1 MKKIILTLLFLAVLS
16 TNASNNKYRLIITDN
31 PATTIMIGWNQISGS
46 NPVVYYG
53 TTDNGTNWSNYPNSK
68 SVDRSVS
75 YKGMSNTFAKLT
87 GLSPNTNYYFVIKD
101 SQGVSSRFWFKTAP
115 STNDKMSFIA
125 GGDSR
130 NNRTPRR
137 DANLLVSKLKPTAVF
152 FGGDMTN
159 GDSSSEW
166 QDWFNDW
173 QHTTASDG
181 RMFPIVPTRGNH
193 EGSNS
198 SIYNLFNVPSTS
210 VYYDITFGNNLYTI
224 YTLNSEISAGGSQ
237 YSWLSQKLNANNSIW
252 KSAQYHKP
260 MRPHVSSKSEGND
273 EYASWSQLFY
283 DKGVNLVF
291 ESDSHTVKTTWPVKP
306 CSSGSNCDEG
316 FVRDDVNG
324 TVYVGEGCWGA
335 PLRSSNDSKNWTRDA
350 STFNQFKWIFVEESK
365 IEVRT
370 IKVDNASS
378 VGSVSNQ
385 NPFTIPSNLD
395 IWNPSNGSVV
405 TIISSNVSYPEV
417 TITNPS
423 SGSSH
428 TVNTPVTISAIA
440 TDSDGTISSVKFYV
454 NNTLVETDMS
464 APYSYNWTPTNDN
477 QSYILKAIATDN
489 DGYETTS
496 EEVSVFVGNVSKTV
510 TSIINSINDDAEQ
523 YESSGQMYMNSS
535 DLELVYDGSSKGN
548 QHVGMLF
555 RNLNIPANATIT
567 NAYIQFTTDETNS
580 GSTSLAIK
588 VQDSSN
594 APDITSQSYNITSRS
609 YYSQSVAW
617 NPSSWSSV
625 GASGTAQRTPDL
637 KSLVQYVVNKSNWNS
652 GNSMMF
658 YISGTGERTAESY
671 DGSSASAPKLIV
683 TYSTGSPDNGG
694 GETPEC
700 EDINVTIT
708 FDKYS
713 YETSWALKDNN
724 GQTVI
729 SGGDYTQGNGESI
742 TVSKCV
748 PVGCYDFTINDEYGD
763 GICCSYGS
771 GLYEITNSKGDVLV
785 SGGSFGS
792 SETKQVCLNTSTVAK
807 EQLRSKKIEKTNN
820 SEMSIYPNPAVDRIY
835 IKGGKNT
842 ILWIAKIVDVSGRK
856 VIEVPVINNSIDV
869 STISNNSIYIVEIYD
884 ELGQRKLSEKIM
896 KK

>member
-1 MKKIILTLLFLAVLS
+1 MRKTIFALLFLVFFS
-16 TNASNNKYRLIITDN
+16 TYGSNDKYRLIITDN

-53 TTDNGTNWSNYPNSK
+53 TTDNGTNWSNYTNSK

-75 YKGMSNTFAKLT
+75 YKGMNNNFAQLT
-87 GLSPNTNYYFVIKD
+87 GLTPNTNYYFVIKD
-101 SQGVSSRFWFKTAP
+101 SEGVSSRFWFKTAP
-115 STNDKMSFIA
+115 NTNDKMSFIA

-159 GDSSSEW
+159 GDSDSEW

-173 QHTTASDG
+173 QYTTASDG

-193 EGSNS
+193 EGSNN

-224 YTLNSEISAGGSQ
+224 YTLNSEISAGGTQ
-237 YSWLSQKLNANNSIW
+237 YSWLSQKLNTNNSIW

-273 EYASWSQLFY
+273 EYSNWSQLFY

-335 PLRSSNDSKNWTRDA
+335 PLRSSDDSKNWTRNA

-378 VGSVSNQ
+378 VGVVSNQ

-405 TIISSNVSYPEV
+405 TITNSNVSYPEV
-417 TITNPS
+417 TITSPL

-428 TVNTPVTISAIA
+428 TVNTSVTIAATA
-440 TDSDGTISSVKFYV
+440 TDSDGTISNVKFYV
-454 NNTLVETDMS
+454 NNLLLGTDS
-464 APYSYNWTPTNDN
+464 SSPYSYNWVPSVDN
-477 QSYILKAIATDN
+477 QSYTIKAVATDN
-489 DGYETTS
+489 EGNETTS
-496 EEVSVFVGNVSKTV
+496 EEVTVFVGSVSKTI
-510 TSIINSINDDAEQ
+510 TSVINGSNDDAEEYQ
-523 YESSGQMYMNSS
+523 SSGTMYMNSS

-548 QHVGMLF
+548 QHIGMLF
-555 RNLNIPANATIT
+555 RNLSIPANATIT
-567 NAYIQFTTDETNS
+567 DAYIQFTTDETNS
-580 GSTSLAIK
+580 GSTSLTVK

-594 APDITSQSYNITSRS
+594 APDITTQSYNITLRS

-617 NPSSWSSV
+617 SPNPWNSV
-625 GASGTAQRTPDL
+625 GASGTDQRTPSL
-637 KSLVQYVVNKSNWNS
+637 KALVQYIVSKSNWSS

-671 DGSSASAPKLIV
+671 DGSSSNAPKLVV
-683 TYSTGSPDNGG
+683 TYSTGSSDNGGG
-694 GETPEC
+694 GETPNC
-700 EDINVTIT
+700 EDLNVAIT

-713 YETSWALKDNN
+713 SETSWTLKNSN
-724 GQTVI
+724 GETVL
-729 SGGDYTQGNGESI
+729 SGGNYTQGNGESV
-742 TVSKCV
+742 TVSECL
-748 PVGCYDFTINDEYGD
+748 PIGCYEFTINDEYGD

-771 GLYEITNSKGDVLV
+771 GSYEITNSKGDVLA

-792 SETKQVCLNTSTVAK
+792 SETKQVCLNTSARMQLKSTQEEVAK
-807 EQLRSKKIEKTNN
+807 S
-820 SEMSIYPNPAVDRIY
+820 SEITIYPNPVFEKVY
-835 IKGGKNT
+835 IKGEKNT
-842 ILWIAKIVDVSGRK
+842 TLWIAK
-856 VIEVPVINNSIDV
+856 VIDMAGKKMVEIPVINNSIDL
-869 STISNNSIYIVEIYD
+869 SIIPNKRVYVLEIYD
-884 ELGQRKLSEKIM
+884 ELGQKKLSEKIV

>member
-16 TNASNNKYRLIITDN
+16 IHASNDKYRLIITDN
-31 PATTIMIGWNQISGS
+31 PATTIMIGWNQISGA
-46 NPVVYYG
+46 NPVIYYG
-53 TTDNGTNWSNYPNSK
+53 TTDNGTNWSNYPNAK

-101 SQGVSSRFWFKTAP
+101 SEGVSSRFWFKTAP
-115 STNDKMSFIA
+115 NTNDKMSFIA

-173 QHTTASDG
+173 QNTTASDG

-193 EGSNS
+193 EGSNN

-224 YTLNSEISAGGSQ
+224 YTLNSEISAGGTQ

-273 EYASWSQLFY
+273 EYSSWAQLFY

-316 FVRDDVNG
+316 FLRDDANG

-350 STFNQFKWIFVEESK
+350 STFNQFKWILVEESK
-365 IEVRT
+365 IEIRT

-378 VGSVSNQ
+378 VGAVSNQ

-417 TITNPS
+417 AITSPS
-423 SGSSH
+423 SGASH
-428 TVNTPVTISAIA
+428 TVNTPVTISATA

-464 APYSYNWTPTNDN
+464 APYSYNWTPTIDN
-477 QSYILKAIATDN
+477 QSYTIKATATDN
-489 DGYETTS
+489 DGYETIS
-496 EEVSVFVGNVSKTV
+496 EEISVFVGNVSKTIIS
-510 TSIINSINDDAEQ
+510 TINSTNDDAEQ

-555 RNLNIPANATIT
+555 RNLNIPANATVT

-588 VQDSSN
+588 IQDSSN

-625 GASGTAQRTPDL
+625 GASGTAQRTPDV

-671 DGSSASAPKLIV
+671 DGSSAGAPKLVV

-700 EDINVTIT
+700 EDVNVTIT

-713 YETSWALKDNN
+713 YETSWTLKDNN

-771 GLYEITNSKGDVLV
+771 GSYEITNSKGDVLA

-792 SETKQVCLNTSTVAK
+792 SETKQVCLDTSTAAK
-807 EQLRSKKIEKTNN
+807 TQLRSQKIEETNS

-842 ILWIAKIVDVSGRK
+842 VLWIAKIVDVSGRK

>member
-1 MKKIILTLLFLAVLS
+1 MKKTIFALLFLVILS
-16 TNASNNKYRLIITDN
+16 TYGSNDKYRLIITDN

-46 NPVVYYG
+46 TPVVYYG
-53 TTDNGTNWSNYPNSK
+53 TTDNGANWSNYPNSK
-68 SVDRSVS
+68 SVNRSVS
-75 YKGMSNTFAKLT
+75 YKGMNNNFAQLT
-87 GLSPNTNYYFVIKD
+87 GLTPNTNYYFVIKD
-101 SQGVSSRFWFKTAP
+101 SEGVSSRFWFKTAP

-159 GDSSSEW
+159 GDSNSEW

-173 QHTTASDG
+173 QYTTASDG

-193 EGSNS
+193 EGSNN

-224 YTLNSEISAGGSQ
+224 YTLNSEISAGGTQ

-273 EYASWSQLFY
+273 EYSSWSQLFY

-324 TVYVGEGCWGA
+324 TIYVGEGCWGA
-335 PLRSSNDSKNWTRDA
+335 PLRSSDDSKNWTRNA

-378 VGSVSNQ
+378 VGAVSNQ

-395 IWNPSNGSVV
+395 IWTPSNGSVV
-405 TIISSNVSYPEV
+405 TITNNNVSYPEV
-417 TITNPS
+417 TITSPL

-428 TVNTPVTISAIA
+428 TVNSSVTIAATA
-440 TDSDGTISSVKFYV
+440 TDSDGTISDVKFYV
-454 NNTLVETDMS
+454 NNSLLGTDS
-464 APYSYNWTPTNDN
+464 NTPYSYNWVPSVDN
-477 QSYILKAIATDN
+477 QSYTIKAVATDN
-489 DGYETTS
+489 EGNETTS
-496 EEVSVFVGNVSKTV
+496 EEVTVFVGNVSKTV
-510 TSIINSINDDAEQ
+510 TSTINSTNDDAEQ
-523 YESSGQMYMNSS
+523 YESSGTMYMNSS

-548 QHVGMLF
+548 QHIGLLF
-555 RNLNIPANATIT
+555 RNLNIPADATIT
-567 NAYIQFTTDETNS
+567 NAFIQFTTDETNS

-588 VQDSSN
+588 IQDSSN

-609 YYSQSVAW
+609 YYSQSV
-617 NPSSWSSV
+617 SWSPNPWNSI
-625 GASGTAQRTPDL
+625 GASGTNQRTPSL
-637 KSLVQYVVNKSNWNS
+637 KTLVQYIVNKSNWSS

-671 DGSSASAPKLIV
+671 DGSSSNAPKLVV
-683 TYSTGSPDNGG
+683 TYSTGSSDNGG
-694 GETPEC
+694 GGEIPSC
-700 EDINVTIT
+700 EDLSITIT

-713 YETSWALKDNN
+713 SETSWTLKNSN
-724 GQTVI
+724 GETVL
-729 SGGDYTQGNGESI
+729 SGGNYTQGNGESV
-742 TVSKCV
+742 TVSKCLS
-748 PVGCYDFTINDEYGD
+748 VGCYDFTIKDEYGD

-771 GLYEITNSKGDVLV
+771 GSYEITNSNGEVLA

-792 SETKQVCLNTSTVAK
+792 SETKQVCLNTSARI
-807 EQLRSKKIEKTNN
+807 QLKKAQDETTKSSKIN
-820 SEMSIYPNPAVDRIY
+820 IFPNPVFDRVY
-835 IKGGKNT
+835 IRGGNNT
-842 ILWIAKIVDVSGRK
+842 VLWTAKIVDLSGRK
-856 VIEVPVINNSIDV
+856 LIEIPVINNSIDL
-869 STISNNSIYIVEIYD
+869 SIIPNKRVYVLEIYD
-884 ELGQRKLSEKIM
+884 ESGQKKLSEKIV